1 MFFSIYLANLNCGP
15 FRLFRKGPQSKVAE
29 LGKSMGNQ
37 AKLRR
42 TFII

>member
-15 FRLFRKGPQSKVAE
+15 FRLFHNGPQSKVAE

-37 AKLRR
+37 SKSRR
-42 TFII
+42 TLII